1 MDSPYGDDHIEN
13 IVDFDKL
20 TLEDQQLEDEELTP
34 EEQQLEDE
42 ELTPEEQQLE
52 DDITEQMAKQGLAHD
67 DFEGDVPVGAFIDI
81 NR

>member
-1 MDSPYGDDHIEN
+1 MDSPYGDNHIEN

-20 TLEDQQLEDEELTP
+20 TLED
-34 EEQQLEDE
+34 QQLEDE

>member
-1 MDSPYGDDHIEN
+1 MDSPYGDDHIQN

-20 TLEDQQLEDEELTP
+20 TLQD
-34 EEQQLEDE
+34 QQLEDE

>member
-1 MDSPYGDDHIEN
+1 MDSPYGDNHIEN

-20 TLEDQQLEDEELTP
+20 TLED
-34 EEQQLEDE
+34 QQLEDE

-67 DFEGDVPVGAFIDI
+67 DFEGDLPVGAFIDI

>member
-13 IVDFDKL
+13 IVDFDEI
-20 TLEDQQLEDEELTP
+20 TLED
-34 EEQQLEDE
+34 QQLEDE

>member
-20 TLEDQQLEDEELTP
+20 TLED
-34 EEQQLEDE
+34 QQLEDE

>member
-20 TLEDQQLEDEELTP
+20 TLQD
-34 EEQQLEDE
+34 QQLEDE

-67 DFEGDVPVGAFIDI
+67 DFKGDVPVGAFIDI

>member
-20 TLEDQQLEDEELTP
+20 TLED
-34 EEQQLEDE
+34 
-42 ELTPEEQQLE
+42 QQLE

>member
-34 EEQQLEDE
+34 EEQQLED
-42 ELTPEEQQLE
+42 
-52 DDITEQMAKQGLAHD
+52 DITEQMAKQGLAHD
-67 DFEGDVPVGAFIDI
+67 DFEGDLPVGAFIDI

>member
-20 TLEDQQLEDEELTP
+20 TLQD
-34 EEQQLEDE
+34 QQLEDE